1 MNRLLS
7 HPKAGDALV
16 FAFFAAVFTVLVHG

>member
-16 FAFFAAVFTVLVHG
+16 FAFFAAVFAVITHG